1 MDTRLT
7 IIAFAA
13 DIRSLNADLRN
24 PENSIARDYKP
35 VGLVSAALTEQPVLP
50 KTDLFSFKV
59 QLEPEGYVRLLL
71 DAAED
76 EYARLLR
83 LSTGEFL
90 GLQIA
95 LRASCMPTAK
105 RQRRTAYN
113 LQAAT
118 FAAYRIE
125 CARAARQQELE
136 AWLIHAHA
144 TIMAIH
150 RQEAGDQRADRTRL
164 RRERQQ
170 EQKDSADHPLSSQS
184 APDGDDDPIPF

>member
-13 DIRSLNADLRN
+13 DIRLLNADLRN
-24 PENSIARDYKP
+24 PENWIARDYKP
-35 VGLVSAALTEQPVLP
+35 VGWVSAALTEKPVLLR
-50 KTDLFSFKV
+50 TDLFSFRV
-59 QLEPEGYVRLLL
+59 ELEPEGYVRLLR

-90 GLQIA
+90 GLRIA
-95 LRASCMPTAK
+95 HWASCMPTVK
-105 RQRRTAYN
+105 GQRQAAYN

-125 CARAARQQELE
+125 HARAAWQQELE

-150 RQEAGDQRADRTRL
+150 RQEMGDQRVGRARL
-164 RRERQQ
+164 RRGREP
-170 EQKDSADHPLSSQS
+170 EQDTSADHTLPSPSTS
-184 APDGDDDPIPF
+184 DKNDDPIPF

>member
-7 IIAFAA
+7 IVAFAA
-13 DIRSLNADLRN
+13 DIRLLNADLRN
-24 PENSIARDYKP
+24 PENWIARDYKP
-35 VGLVSAALTEQPVLP
+35 VGLVSAALTAKPVLP
-50 KTDLFSFKV
+50 RTDLFAFKV
-59 QLEPEGYVRLLL
+59 ELEPEGYVRLLR

-76 EYARLLR
+76 EYAHLLR

-90 GLQIA
+90 GLRIA
-95 LRASCMPTAK
+95 LWASCLPIVK
-105 RQRRTAYN
+105 GQRQADYN

-150 RQEAGDQRADRTRL
+150 RQETGDQRATRTRQ
-164 RRERQQ
+164 RRECQQ
-170 EQKDSADHPLSSQS
+170 EQEDSADHPLPSRS
-184 APDGDDDPIPF
+184 APDADDDPIPF